1 MVPNDC
7 ASVKH
12 VVGAL
17 SRRDSA
23 AAHCASPPPLT
34 AGPGYRLRTTLAAL
48 RGELTMQLA
57 RHGIAEAHYYYL
69 RILYEED
76 GLTLAEISSRVG
88 VKPATATGVVDTM
101 AALGLVERVPHATDR
116 RKMHVY
122 LTKEGRARKRALL
135 RSLEAVNKVA
145 LAGLSE
151 ENWSVFC
158 DVCDLL
164 VENVAS
170 SRKG

>member
-1 MVPNDC
+1 
-7 ASVKH
+7 
-12 VVGAL
+12 
-17 SRRDSA
+17 
-23 AAHCASPPPLT
+23 
-34 AGPGYRLRTTLAAL
+34 LRTALAAL
-48 RGELTMQLA
+48 RSELTVQLA

-69 RILYEED
+69 RSLYEQD
-76 GLTLAEISSRVG
+76 GLTLAEISSHVG

-101 AALGLVERVPHATDR
+101 AALGLVERIPHATDR
-116 RKMHVY
+116 RKMQVF
-122 LTKEGRARKRALL
+122 LTKQGRALKRPLL
-135 RSLEAVNKVA
+135 RSLEALNKIA

-164 VENVAS
+164 VDNVSS